1 MSPASPPP
9 TGAWV
14 TQQARNLLKD
24 LDHQADRLRY
34 LIRDRDTKVSAA
46 FDTVLTAASIQITW
60 AGPDGDELTSSVD
73 AYLLCMCIAKGVLSW
88 LRDVDDDP
96 AVARRLS
103 GMIRVESTGA
113 TARRLRQERQTR

>member
-1 MSPASPPP
+1 VASGHGGASVAPGSGEAAGVAHAFALSYPPASD
-9 TGAWV
+9 A
-14 TQQARNLLKD
+14 
-24 LDHQADRLRY
+24 
-34 LIRDRDTKVSAA
+34 SAA
-46 FDTVLTAASIQITW
+46 AASIQITW